1 MTQLDALVALSRKYG
16 SDPDWVLAGGG
27 NTSWKDSSRLY
38 VKASGTSL
46 GDISAD
52 GFCAIDRSKLD
63 AIWTASYPSD
73 PEAREAAVLAD
84 LMAARAAAAASA
96 VTETAS
102 FAPAAAS
109 SKSETKRPSVETLMH
124 GLFPQ
129 SFVVHTH
136 PALVNGLACGM
147 RGHDVFQELFEHE
160 AIWIPFVDPGYV
172 LAQTVR
178 GAMDEYRSREGRDPS
193 IMIMQN
199 HGLLVAGESPAEID
213 SLSRSVVERIR
224 PRIQREPDFSAVSI
238 DAEAMFTTLNEIKA
252 LAPAGSSIRFRA
264 DAETFSHA
272 SSENSF
278 APLSS
283 AFTPDHIVY
292 AGHEFL
298 RADPG
303 RIAAAWEKY
312 RARNSIDPRIVVA
325 AGVGAFSI
333 AASGSAADRAL
344 LLYVDACKIA
354 AYAESFGGARHMTK
368 DKIDFIRNWEVEKYR
383 SKVAMGNEVNIK

>member
-1 MTQLDALVALSRKYG
+1 MAQLDALVELSRRYG

-52 GFCAIDRSKLD
+52 GFCAIDRSRLD
-63 AIWTASYPSD
+63 AIWASSYPSD

-84 LMAARAAAAASA
+84 LMAAR
-96 VTETAS
+96 V
-102 FAPAAAS
+102 
-109 SKSETKRPSVETLMH
+109 KDETKRPSVETLMH
-124 GLFPQ
+124 GLFPHA
-129 SFVVHTH
+129 FVVHTH

-147 RGHDVFQELFEHE
+147 RGHEVFQQLFEHE
-160 AIWIPFVDPGYV
+160 AIWVPFVDPGYV
-172 LAQTVR
+172 LAHTVR
-178 GAMDEYRSREGRDPS
+178 GAMDEFRSREGRDPS

-199 HGLLVAGESPAEID
+199 HGLLVAGDSPAEID
-213 SLSRSVVERIR
+213 SLSRSVIERIR
-224 PRIQREPDFSAVSI
+224 PCIGRKPDFSAASI
-238 DAEAMFTTLNEIKA
+238 EAGIMLRALDEIKA
-252 LAPAGSSIRFRA
+252 LAPSGSFIRFRA
-264 DAETFSHA
+264 DAETVLRA
-272 SSENSF
+272 SSDSAF

-303 RIAAAWEKY
+303 RIAAAWGEY
-312 RARNSIDPRIVVA
+312 RARNSVDPRIVVA

-333 AASGSAADRAL
+333 AASGAAVDRAL

-368 DKIDFIRNWEVEKYR
+368 EKIDFIRNWEVEKYR
-383 SKVAMGNEVNIK
+383 SAVGAERK